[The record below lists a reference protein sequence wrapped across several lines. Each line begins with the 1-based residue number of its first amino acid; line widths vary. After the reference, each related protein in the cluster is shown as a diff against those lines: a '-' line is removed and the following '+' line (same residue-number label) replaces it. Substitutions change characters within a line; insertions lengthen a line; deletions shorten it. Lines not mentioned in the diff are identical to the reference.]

1 MSQTPDA
8 QPTGP
13 LTLVELHEK
22 GVSEIKG
29 VGVREEQALEK
40 IGIETVAD
48 LLMHYPR
55 RYDDRTQGE
64 RIANAVVGQKAT
76 FIGDVSNVKSRV
88 IKGGRRMVEA
98 TLSDETGS
106 LRLTFFNQSWIERRL
121 KQAPFI
127 SVYGTVTAYR
137 NQLQLTNPALEA
149 ATLEIPD
156 GSTLPLE
163 GGAEAAPAPPVP
175 ASGEAPADPP
185 APEAR
190 SALDARTGVI
200 MPIYPASEALTTYQL
215 QGWIASALRRC
226 GLADDEGRGIADPV
240 PFDTLAE
247 LRLINRQEA
256 FKLIHAP
263 SDYAAAKLA
272 RDRLAFDELLRMQL
286 ILRRD
291 RLRHEAE
298 AVGIAHD
305 TGTDLLAAFHD
316 TLPFKLTRAQQR
328 TIAEIDRD
336 LASPVGMHRLLQGDV
351 GSGKT
356 VVALHALV
364 TAVANEHQG
373 ALIAPIE
380 VLAEQ
385 HYLSLRRL
393 LSDLTVDDS
402 RRLGGSRPV
411 NLRLLTGGLGAA
423 EANDVK
429 AGLRDGTVDIVIG
442 THALLQEGV
451 EFASLSV
458 VVVDEQHRFGVE
470 QRSIMRE
477 QGRNDGRS
485 PDLLVM
491 TATPIPRTAA
501 LTVYGDLDVSVLDEL
516 PPGRT
521 PVATSIEVGPKGL
534 GFVWKTIRDEV
545 AAGHQAFVVCP
556 LIEDSEVL
564 SAASAETTFNELSRG
579 PLSRLRLGLLHGRL
593 RSAQK
598 ESVMDAFRTGATDVL
613 VATTVVEVGV
623 DVPNATV
630 MAVLNADRFGM
641 APLHQLRGRV
651 GRSSFPSV
659 CLLAVDGEMSES
671 AKRRLDAL
679 AETTDGFKLAEI
691 DLAVRGEGTL
701 FAQHQSG
708 RSDLKLAS
716 VLKDAKLIERAREL
730 AKQLIPDVGAL
741 SAHPL
746 LAQEVDWFA
755 RIRDAEYLQRS

>member
-1 MSQTPDA
+1 MTNTTSQ
-8 QPTGP
+8 
-13 LTLVELHEK
+13 LTLVELHDIAA
-22 GVSEIKG
+22 SEIRG
-29 VGVREEQALEK
+29 VGAREERALAR

-76 FIGDVSNVKSRV
+76 FVGDVSNVKSRI

-121 KQAPFI
+121 KQVPFI
-127 SVYGTVTAYR
+127 SVYGTVSAYR

-149 ATLEIPD
+149 VTLDIPEPP
-156 GSTLPLE
+156 TLPLADE
-163 GGAEAAPAPPVP
+163 ATTDVPTALENPAPAAPDAPT
-175 ASGEAPADPP
+175 ATADAPT
-185 APEAR
+185 
-190 SALDARTGVI
+190 ALDARTGVLV
-200 MPIYPASEALTTYQL
+200 PIYPASEALTTYQL

-226 GLADDEGRGIADPV
+226 GVVGEGRGIADPV
-240 PFDTLAE
+240 GFDTLSE
-247 LRLINRQEA
+247 LGLISRQEA

-263 SDYAAAKLA
+263 SDYAATRLA

-291 RLRHEAE
+291 RLQHEAE
-298 AVGIAHD
+298 AVGITHD
-305 TGTDLLAAFHD
+305 TNTELLAAFHR
-316 TLPFKLTRAQQR
+316 TLPFQLTDAQRR
-328 TIAEIDRD
+328 TITEIDRD

-364 TAVANEHQG
+364 TAVANGHQG

-393 LSDLTVDDS
+393 LGELTVDDPT
-402 RRLGGSRPV
+402 RIGGKRPI
-411 NLRLLTGGLGAA
+411 NLRLLTGGLATA
-423 EANDVK
+423 EANAVR
-429 AGLRDGTVDIVIG
+429 AGLRDGAVDIVIG
-442 THALLQEGV
+442 THALLSEGV
-451 EFASLSV
+451 EFSSLSV

-470 QRSIMRE
+470 QRSTMRE
-477 QGRNDGRS
+477 QGRSDGRS

-534 GFVWKTIRDEV
+534 SHVWKTIRDEV

-579 PLSRLRLGLLHGRL
+579 PLAGLRLGLLHGRL
-593 RSAQK
+593 KSAQK
-598 ESVMDAFRTGATDVL
+598 EAVMDAFRTHRTDVL

-659 CLLAVDGEMSES
+659 CLLAVDGDLSES

-691 DLAVRGEGTL
+691 DLTVRGEGTL

-716 VLKDAKLIERAREL
+716 VLRDRKLIERAREL
-730 AKQLIPDVGAL
+730 AKQLIPTPGAL
-741 SAHPL
+741 ARHAL

-755 RIRDAEYLQRS
+755 QVRDADYLQRS